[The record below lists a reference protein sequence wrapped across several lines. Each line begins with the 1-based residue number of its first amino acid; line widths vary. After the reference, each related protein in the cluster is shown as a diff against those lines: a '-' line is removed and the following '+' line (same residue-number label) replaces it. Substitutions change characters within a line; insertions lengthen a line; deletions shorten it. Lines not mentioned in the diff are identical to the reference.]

1 MAVDSA
7 SPSRTRKFPIQ
18 PRLIVGLVL
27 FGVAIAATLLAPNTY
42 YLFMLGMVAITT
54 LVGVGL
60 NILVGLSGQVS
71 IGHAGFFAI
80 GAYVGSLLMTRAG
93 WNVWFALIA
102 AIIATAGTGA
112 ALAAPALRVTGPYL
126 AMVTIAFGVI
136 VERVLIEWVSLTG
149 GFGGIMNIPKPQLFG
164 LEPALRDVVLIAM
177 GLAFLAM
184 LSFAF
189 LKQHPWGRAFEA
201 VRDDE
206 VAAMALGLN
215 TLTIRVMAFALSA
228 GFTGLAG
235 VFFAST
241 IGFVSPDSFTFHRS
255 ILFLLVVILG
265 GLGTPEGALI
275 GAIALVILP
284 EFFQDFADYQLLFF
298 GLLLLAVLWLAPNGV
313 MSLFRR
319 WSDRQSPVFPLD
331 APPEHLA
338 LMPSEP
344 ALDPLSVKQVGITFG
359 GIRAVEDVDLLA
371 KPGTVTAVIGP
382 NGAGKT
388 TLLNLIGGFYKTQT
402 GSIHLGET
410 NLTRQSSVAIAA
422 AGVSRTFQA
431 TRLFSALSV
440 IDNLRVARSSNRLG
454 NVVAALVGKG
464 RSRAPEKPLL
474 ELLSFVGYHGDVHQT
489 AKNLPFVDR
498 RLVEIARALATQ
510 PQVMLLDEPAAGLSK
525 TDKATLAQLIRR
537 IASSGIK
544 VILIEHDMDLV
555 MDISDS
561 VVVLDSGKVISE
573 GNPATVQAD
582 PQVLE
587 AYLGAESPELGRSP
601 TSQSDSPLL
610 DIQNLYAGYGSLPVL
625 HDLSLTVYPGEL
637 VSVVGANGA
646 GKSTLLKTIVS
657 SLPIQSGQI
666 QFQDKS
672 ITRSTIHQLVNAG
685 MSLVPEGRQVFAKLS
700 VIDNIRL
707 GAFSRSD
714 AEIESDINA
723 MLERFPRLAERRH
736 QPAGLL
742 SGGEQQ
748 MLAIARGLMARP
760 TLLLL
765 DEPSLGLAPKLVVDL
780 YETLAALRDE
790 GITILLVDQMATLAL
805 SVSDR
810 AYLLETGRIVQS
822 GLSQDMQN
830 NPAILQAYLGVSQQA
845 G

>member
-1 MAVDSA
+1 MAIDSA
-7 SPSRTRKFPIQ
+7 QSRNRFWRPPIKG
-18 PRLIVGLVL
+18 RLAIGMVL
-27 FGVAIAATLLAPNTY
+27 FAVAIAATLLAPNTY

-80 GAYVGSLLMTRAG
+80 GAYVSSLLMTRAS

-102 AIIATAGTGA
+102 AIVATAGTGA

-126 AMVTIAFGVI
+126 AMVTIAFGII

-177 GLAFLAM
+177 VVAFLAM
-184 LSFAF
+184 LSFAL

-206 VAAMALGLN
+206 VAATALGLN
-215 TLTIRVMAFALSA
+215 TLTIRIMAFALSA
-228 GFTGLAG
+228 GFTGMAG
-235 VFFAST
+235 GFFAST
-241 IGFVSPDSFTFHRS
+241 LGFVSPDSFTFHRS

-298 GLLLLAVLWLAPNGV
+298 GLLLLAVLWLAPDGV
-313 MSLFRR
+313 MSLLRR
-319 WSDRQSPVFPLD
+319 WSDRSSPAYPLPT
-331 APPEHLA
+331 PPQQLA
-338 LMPSEP
+338 LIPSKP
-344 ALDPLSVKQVGITFG
+344 ALDALVVKQVGIQFG

-371 KPGTVTAVIGP
+371 QPGTITAVIGP

-402 GSIHLGET
+402 GSIHLGDT
-410 NLTRQSSVAIAA
+410 DLTHQSSVAIAA

-431 TRLFSALSV
+431 TRLFSSLSV
-440 IDNLRVARSSNRLG
+440 IDNLRVAQASNRLG
-454 NVVAALVGKG
+454 NVLAALIGRG
-464 RSRAPEKPLL
+464 RSLSPEKPLM
-474 ELLSFVGYHGDVHQT
+474 ELLSFVGYQGDIYQT
-489 AKNLPFVDR
+489 AANLPFVDR
-498 RLVEIARALATQ
+498 RLVEIARALASR

-525 TDKATLAQLIRR
+525 ADKVNVAQLIRR

-555 MDISDS
+555 MDISDA
-561 VVVLDSGKVISE
+561 VVVLDSGHVISE
-573 GNPATVQAD
+573 GTPATVQAD

-587 AYLGAESPELGRSP
+587 AYLGAESPDLGRSP
-601 TSQSDSPLL
+601 TAQATSPLL
-610 DIQNLYAGYGSLPVL
+610 DIQNLCAGYGALTVL
-625 HDLSLTVYPGEL
+625 HDLSLRVYPGEL
-637 VSVVGANGA
+637 VSVIGANGA

-657 SLPIQSGQI
+657 SLPLQSGQI
-666 QFQDKS
+666 LFQGKFLCQPV
-672 ITRSTIHQLVNAG
+672 HQVVNDGIA
-685 MSLVPEGRQVFAKLS
+685 LVPEGRQVFAQLS
-700 VIDNIRL
+700 VIDNMRL
-707 GAFSRSD
+707 GAFSRTD
-714 AEIESDINA
+714 ADIDADIEA
-723 MLERFPRLAERRH
+723 MLERFPRLGERQH
-736 QPAGLL
+736 QAAGLL

-760 TLLLL
+760 KLLLL
-765 DEPSLGLAPKLVVDL
+765 DEPSLGLAPKLVAGL
-780 YETLAALRDE
+780 YETLASLRDE

-805 SVSDR
+805 SISNR

-822 GLSQDMQN
+822 GSSQDMQN
-830 NPAILQAYLGVSQQA
+830 NPAILQAYLGVGGQA
-845 G
+845 H